1 MPPKLLTPRTRKAE
15 VDLDTNYKEPKE
27 VEFEMAPSTL
37 ETVDRAFYGYINDK
51 IDAFVTTGT
60 TFKKVPVIWQSAERT
75 FQIKSDKNLRDKDG
89 NIRMPVITI
98 ERTSVSKD
106 PNEHGKLVATLAPLE
121 TVNGGSWTVAR
132 RINQEKTALFASNV
146 SMRKTGGDV
155 GKEHFASTNSSKAQQ
170 YFPVE
175 NKHIVYES
183 ISVPLPIYVNISYTV
198 VIKTLYQQHIN
209 EILMPFI
216 TKTGNWNIAEI
227 EYDSHIY
234 EAFLPSEFGANNNVS
249 DLGENERLFETKFDV
264 KVLAYL
270 IGQGPNQEGP
280 EQGIRENI
288 VKVRLPREQVIF
300 EDPHPRAHKD
310 QFYKE

>member
-1 MPPKLLTPRTRKAE
+1 MPPKFITPKGEKRKL
-15 VDLDTNYKEPKE
+15 DLESKTPPEE

-37 ETVDRAFYGYINDK
+37 ETIDRAFYGYVDER

-60 TFKKVPVIWQSAERT
+60 TFKKVPVIWQSAERA
-75 FQIKSDKNLRDKDG
+75 FQIKSDKGVRDKDG

-98 ERTSVSKD
+98 ERTSVVKD
-106 PNEHGKLVATLAPLE
+106 PQQHGKLVATLAPLE
-121 TVNGGSWTVAR
+121 TVNGGAWTVAR
-132 RINQEKTALFASNV
+132 RINQEKTAMFASNV
-146 SMRKTGGDV
+146 SLKKTGGDI
-155 GKEHFASTNSSKAQQ
+155 GKASLPSTMSSKAQK
-170 YFPVE
+170 YFPVD
-175 NKHIVYES
+175 NKQIVYES
-183 ISVPLPIYVNISYTV
+183 ISVPLPIYVNVSYTV
-198 VIKTLYQQHIN
+198 IIKTLYQQHIN

-227 EYDSHIY
+227 EYDSHTY
-234 EAFLPSEFGANNNVS
+234 EAFLPTEFGANNNVS

-264 KVLAYL
+264 RVLAYL

-280 EQGIRENI
+280 EQGIVENI